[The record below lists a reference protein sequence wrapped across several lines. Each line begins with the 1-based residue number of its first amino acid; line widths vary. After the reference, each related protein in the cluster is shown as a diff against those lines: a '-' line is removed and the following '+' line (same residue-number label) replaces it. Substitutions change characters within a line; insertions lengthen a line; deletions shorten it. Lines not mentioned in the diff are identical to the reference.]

1 MDLKI
6 ASLNVRGIGNKEKRR
21 EMFNW
26 LRAKQF
32 SIYLLQET
40 HCTNNLVQRWT
51 TEWGYQSLF
60 SCCTGSKAGVSILFN
75 NNFAFQI
82 IKTFTDPSG
91 RFLICD
97 VKTNNICVTIANL
110 YAPNDDDKLFFSNF
124 FDHLSDFQCDDIVI
138 GGDFNLVLDVEKD
151 KKGGLAKTHK
161 QSAKIVQNA
170 VAELDLVDIWRA
182 FNPDVRKYSWR
193 RKTPEIHCR
202 LDFFLVNQ
210 SVATITKSADI
221 VPGYKTDHSMITL
234 YISLHSNQRG
244 KGFWKL
250 NTSLLSDNEYVKKI
264 KATICQTKT
273 CYENDPT
280 VSPALLWEMIKLK
293 VRESSLSYS
302 AMKKKTVCKKQDELE
317 KEIANLEI
325 ELSNLDMAAPGK
337 IPILEKLEAKR
348 EAFEKLVEY
357 RTKGAVLRSKSVWY
371 NEGEKNTKYFLSLEK
386 RHFKQGTI
394 SQLKI
399 NEQDF
404 VFSDKEILAECE
416 SFYSKLY
423 TSQGNSTE
431 LETSNFFFSKRDN
444 RLNDEQQKVCEG
456 DLTKKECLEALNDME
471 ADKSPGTDGL
481 PAEFYK
487 FFWNDISDT
496 LIKALNYGYEV
507 GQLSVTQRRG
517 VIKLLP
523 KKDTIP
529 HFIKNWRPISLLNC
543 DYKIA
548 TKAIANRI
556 KKVIPNVINQ
566 DQTGFIKGRFIG
578 ENIRLIDS
586 LIKYSV
592 DRNIPGLLLFLDFEK
607 AFDTLEW
614 HFIRKALQHFG
625 FGQSLINWV
634 NVFYSSAESCVLN
647 NGWASNLF
655 RLSRGVRQGCPLSPY
670 LFIIS
675 AEVLANAIREN
686 PSVKGI
692 TVNKTEIKLSQYADD
707 TTLTLDGSERSF
719 QEALRMLEFFEKASG
734 LRLNHQKTEAFWIGS
749 KSKCDDVF
757 SPEKNLKWP
766 KLKVKALGVWFSNDP
781 QLSISLNL
789 LENLEQVRKCLN
801 SWSLRRLS
809 LIGKIVVLKSLAASQ
824 LVYVLTSLQFKEF
837 IIKEINKLF
846 YEFVWDGRG
855 DKIKRKVMINDFND
869 GGLRMLDI
877 ESFNKALKCSWIK
890 KYLDDNNKGKW
901 KLFMDMELE
910 CSGKLLLTCN
920 LSKKDFLTR
929 VEARDPFFRE
939 IINVWTEVNFEPL
952 LKSIEHFNSQI
963 LWLNSL
969 FKIDN
974 KIFFYKD
981 WFSNGVIQVKD
992 LLKDENTFF
1001 SFREF
1006 KEKFNFTVCPL
1017 TYCGVISMLKKAKRL
1032 IVNNSTEIVKYESIS
1047 SALRKTEKASQL
1059 VYKIL
1064 VDKKSVLPNRS
1075 QEKWQ
1080 TDCNCYDIN
1089 WKGAYLLSRQCT
1101 KSSKLIEF
1109 QFKLLHRRLPTNFFL
1124 QKIGLK
1130 DNGNCSF
1137 CGDEPDTL
1145 IHLFWTCNKTQLFW
1159 KEVVVWL
1166 KECDVV
1172 RETYSLK
1179 MITALG
1185 LKPDTSNFKLQI
1197 NYCLLLAR
1205 FFVWCCK
1212 VKEKGMSWC
1221 NFKRILK
1228 RNFEIETTAPQNK
1241 LELKKWNP
1249 LSLTF

>member
-1 MDLKI
+1 M
-6 ASLNVRGIGNKEKRR
+6 
-21 EMFNW
+21 
-26 LRAKQF
+26 
-32 SIYLLQET
+32 
-40 HCTNNLVQRWT
+40 
-51 TEWGYQSLF
+51 
-60 SCCTGSKAGVSILFN
+60 
-75 NNFAFQI
+75 
-82 IKTFTDPSG
+82 
-91 RFLICD
+91 
-97 VKTNNICVTIANL
+97 
-110 YAPNDDDKLFFSNF
+110 
-124 FDHLSDFQCDDIVI
+124 
-138 GGDFNLVLDVEKD
+138 
-151 KKGGLAKTHK
+151 
-161 QSAKIVQNA
+161 
-170 VAELDLVDIWRA
+170 
-182 FNPDVRKYSWR
+182 
-193 RKTPEIHCR
+193 
-202 LDFFLVNQ
+202 
-210 SVATITKSADI
+210 
-221 VPGYKTDHSMITL
+221 
-234 YISLHSNQRG
+234 
-244 KGFWKL
+244 
-250 NTSLLSDNEYVKKI
+250 
-264 KATICQTKT
+264 
-273 CYENDPT
+273 
-280 VSPALLWEMIKLK
+280 
-293 VRESSLSYS
+293 
-302 AMKKKTVCKKQDELE
+302 
-317 KEIANLEI
+317 
-325 ELSNLDMAAPGK
+325 
-337 IPILEKLEAKR
+337 
-348 EAFEKLVEY
+348 
-357 RTKGAVLRSKSVWY
+357 
-371 NEGEKNTKYFLSLEK
+371 
-386 RHFKQGTI
+386 
-394 SQLKI
+394 
-399 NEQDF
+399 
-404 VFSDKEILAECE
+404 
-416 SFYSKLY
+416 
-423 TSQGNSTE
+423 
-431 LETSNFFFSKRDN
+431 
-444 RLNDEQQKVCEG
+444 
-456 DLTKKECLEALNDME
+456 
-471 ADKSPGTDGL
+471 
-481 PAEFYK
+481 
-487 FFWNDISDT
+487 
-496 LIKALNYGYEV
+496 
-507 GQLSVTQRRG
+507 
-517 VIKLLP
+517 
-523 KKDTIP
+523 
-529 HFIKNWRPISLLNC
+529 
-543 DYKIA
+543 
-548 TKAIANRI
+548 
-556 KKVIPNVINQ
+556 
-566 DQTGFIKGRFIG
+566 
-578 ENIRLIDS
+578 
-586 LIKYSV
+586 
-592 DRNIPGLLLFLDFEK
+592 
-607 AFDTLEW
+607 
-614 HFIRKALQHFG
+614 
-625 FGQSLINWV
+625 
-634 NVFYSSAESCVLN
+634 
-647 NGWASNLF
+647 
-655 RLSRGVRQGCPLSPY
+655 
-670 LFIIS
+670 
-675 AEVLANAIREN
+675 
-686 PSVKGI
+686 
-692 TVNKTEIKLSQYADD
+692 
-707 TTLTLDGSERSF
+707 
-719 QEALRMLEFFEKASG
+719 
-734 LRLNHQKTEAFWIGS
+734 
-749 KSKCDDVF
+749 
-757 SPEKNLKWP
+757 
-766 KLKVKALGVWFSNDP
+766 
-781 QLSISLNL
+781 
-789 LENLEQVRKCLN
+789 
-801 SWSLRRLS
+801 
-809 LIGKIVVLKSLAASQ
+809 
-824 LVYVLTSLQFKEF
+824 TSLQSKEF

-910 CSGKLLLTCN
+910 CFGKLLLTCN

-1145 IHLFWTCNKTQLFW
+1145 THLFWTCNKTQLFW
-1159 KEVVVWL
+1159 TEVVVWL

-1179 MITALG
+1179 MTTALG

-1228 RNFEIETTAPQNK
+1228 QNFEIETTAPQNK